1 MFPGGASGVF
11 SALDLTPR
19 GHYEVHGEDME
30 SMPAAGSSGQR
41 FAFMRASAVAAAA
54 ASHSQ
59 RATSSPP
66 VTSKTFQRSVYLA
79 EVVGGRLIPNRMVV
93 VRFLECEAT
102 LQGVVGKVQDAI
114 GNYNPIILTDAQGNA
129 ILESEGTTGSQYWK
143 QNARKVLALP
153 EQDFNSLQGTK
164 RRRLSNRK
172 DDDSAGLGEVSD
184 KIEEL
189 VMASQSLP
197 AVTAAIRELT
207 DLAVTQRVIL
217 TAPKLQTIKEGFSCV
232 VCMNIIEEPV
242 LSRCCRS
249 IIGCKTCVEQ
259 WLETSPHCA
268 KCREAN
274 NGVIEVTGLTAAF
287 SVLKS
292 FFTDQ

>member
-41 FAFMRASAVAAAA
+41 FAFMRAPAVAAAA

-102 LQGVVGKVQDAI
+102 LQGIVGKVQDAI

-232 VCMNIIEEPV
+232 VCMSMFTI
-242 LSRCCRS
+242 
-249 IIGCKTCVEQ
+249 CKTSLRNQCC
-259 WLETSPHCA
+259 HGA
-268 KCREAN
+268 AEA
-274 NGVIEVTGLTAAF
+274 LLAARHVW
-287 SVLKS
+287 SS
-292 FFTDQ
+292 G